1 MASITTR
8 PNGSRFI
15 TFLDGSG
22 QAKHITLGKI
32 DRRYAEALK
41 VKVEDLVSASIHGH
55 APTDETCRWLA
66 GRDERLYTKLSDAGL
81 VPRRETATLSE
92 VLDRYIEDREGEL
105 KPESI
110 RKLNQTRTKLLEYFD
125 PSTPV
130 RKITEQDAAL
140 WRRSL
145 KDQGLSEAVVKTHSG
160 NAKTMVA
167 DAVKRK
173 AIPENPFAGLKSGST
188 PSKYSRYITPEEIQ
202 SVIKA
207 CPNPEWRLLFGL
219 ARYAGLRVPSETH
232 LLTWSDVDFERCRLR
247 VRSPKTER
255 YEGHDERLV
264 PIDPRLMALLQD
276 RFTWCPEGEA
286 RLVTINGKGAFVR
299 PVRKIWAKANV
310 KPWERLWQTLRS
322 SCEKEWAMTHPQYA
336 VSKWI
341 GHSITVSGRH
351 YANDVPDELFDRAAG
366 LARGAQRQAQ

>member
-22 QAKHITLGKI
+22 KPKHITLGKV
-32 DRRYAEALK
+32 DKRYAEAFK
-41 VKVEDLVSASIHGH
+41 VKVEDLVSACIHGH

-66 GRDERLYTKLSDAGL
+66 RRDERLYTKLSNAGL
-81 VPRRETATLSE
+81 VPKRETATLSE
-92 VLDRYIEDREGEL
+92 VLDRYIDDREGVL

-110 RKLNQTRTKLLEYFD
+110 RKLRQTKAKLLEHFD
-125 PSTPV
+125 PATQL
-130 RKITEQDAAL
+130 RKITDQEAMA

-145 KDQGLSEAVVKTHSG
+145 KDQGLSEAAIKTHSG

-173 AIPENPFAGLKSGST
+173 ALPENPFAGLKSGAT
-188 PSKYSRYITPEEIQ
+188 PSRYTRYVTPEEIQ

-207 CPNPEWRLLFGL
+207 CPNTEWRLLFGL

-232 LLTWSDVDFERCRLR
+232 LLTRGDVDFERCRLR
-247 VRSPKTER
+247 VQSPKTER

-264 PIDPRLMALLQD
+264 PIDPRLMALIQD
-276 RFTWCPEGEA
+276 RFEWCPEGVA
-286 RLVTINGKGAFVR
+286 RLITINGKGALIR
-299 PVRKIWAKANV
+299 PVRKIWAKAGV
-310 KPWERLWQTLRS
+310 EPWERLWQTLRS

-351 YANDVPDELFDRAAG
+351 YVSDVPDELFDRAAG
-366 LARGAQRQAQ
+366 LVPSAQRQAQ